1 MKQSIRRGT
10 YALAAA
16 GLALVLASCGG
27 GVTGGGDSTTDAGTD
42 SPSTGSSEASTDSG
56 SASADLSGNLAGAGA
71 SSQAK
76 AQEGWIAGFTEQYQG
91 VTVSYDPQGSGGG
104 RKQFISGGVL
114 FAGTDSAF
122 KQEELTEAAARCEGG
137 EVVELP
143 VYISPIAVVYNLPDV
158 GVDHLQLTPETLA
171 KIFRGDITTWD
182 DAAIAADNP
191 DATLPATAI
200 TVVNRSDDSGTTKN
214 FTDYLHQTAPD
225 VWTDEAEEAWP
236 IASVQSGDGTSG
248 MVTTVSSAVGA
259 IGYADASQAGS
270 LGTAAL
276 KVGDAFVPFSADA
289 AAKAVDASPLTD
301 DATDLR
307 ITYQLDRTTS
317 EAGAYPLVLISYLA
331 GCETYADASDAA
343 NVAAYFGY
351 IASEAGQ
358 ERSAQAAGTAPISD
372 DLRTRV
378 EAAIATISAS

>member
-1 MKQSIRRGT
+1 MQSIRRGS

-27 GVTGGGDSTTDAGTD
+27 GNASADNTSADAGTD
-42 SPSTGSSEASTDSG
+42 SADASTDAGSG
-56 SASADLSGNLAGAGA
+56 SGADPSSLSGNLAGAGA

-76 AQEGWIAGFTEQYQG
+76 AQEGWQAGFQDIAPD
-91 VTVSYDPQGSGGG
+91 VVVSYDPVGSGGG
-104 RKQFISGGVL
+104 RSQFLSGGVQ
-114 FAGTDSAF
+114 FAGTDSVF
-122 KQEELTEAAARCEGG
+122 KEDELAQATDRCFGG
-137 EVVELP
+137 ELVELP
-143 VYISPIAVVYNLPDV
+143 VYISPIAVIYNLPDA
-158 GVDHLQLTPETLA
+158 GVDHIQLSPETLA
-171 KIFRGDITTWD
+171 KMFRGDIKSWD
-182 DAAIAADNP
+182 DAAIAAENP

-200 TVVNRSDDSGTTKN
+200 TVVNRSDDSGTTEN
-214 FTDYLHQTAPD
+214 FTEYLNATAPD
-225 VWTDEAEEAWP
+225 VWTDEPGDAWP
-236 IASVQSGDGTSG
+236 LPSQQSGDGTSG

-270 LGTAAL
+270 LGTVAL
-276 KVGDAFVPFSADA
+276 KVGEEYVPFSAEA

-307 ITYQLDRTTS
+307 ITYHLDRTTT

-331 GCETYADASDAA
+331 ACDTYDDANVAA
-343 NVAAYFGY
+343 NVAGYLGY

-358 ERSAQAAGTAPISD
+358 ERSAQAAGTAPISA
-372 DLRTRV
+372 DLQSKV